1 MNEKVD
7 KNCLN
12 LKEIISMLNLNK
24 VCLELI
30 IYFIL
35 QIILSKAVSKQILQL
50 IIGITLKCILLLK
63 SSYLEFWIPEFYLM
77 LTSLISG
84 RLASAISIL
93 ALFFQGEIK
102 FWLQGLLL
110 SENTPLEL
118 KCFVPGRLCWLLRFK
133 VLVKFISSIKL
144 LHSRICS
151 HKTKAKSY
159 SV

>member
-1 MNEKVD
+1 
-7 KNCLN
+7 
-12 LKEIISMLNLNK
+12 MLNLNK

-30 IYFIL
+30 IIYFIL
-35 QIILSKAVSKQILQL
+35 QIILSKALSKQIPQL
-50 IIGITLKCILLLK
+50 IIGIALKCSLLLK
-63 SSYLEFWIPEFYLM
+63 SSYQEFWIPEFYLM

-110 SENTPLEL
+110 SENTPFEL
-118 KCFVPGRLCWLLRFK
+118 NCFVPGRLCWLLRFK

-144 LHSRICS
+144 LHSWICS

-159 SV
+159 SF